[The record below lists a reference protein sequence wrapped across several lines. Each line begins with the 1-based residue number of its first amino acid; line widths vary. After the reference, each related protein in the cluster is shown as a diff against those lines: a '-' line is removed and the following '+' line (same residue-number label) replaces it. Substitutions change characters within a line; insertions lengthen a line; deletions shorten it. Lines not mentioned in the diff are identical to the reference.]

1 MRLSPRFGTFRPD
14 IGGTAFKLAATGLLC
29 AIKYFVRH
37 DVAVIGAGLAGLY
50 TARLLAER
58 GASVLLV
65 DRKESLTAP
74 IHTTGIFVRKTWEDF
89 PLPAE
94 QLGAPIRDVFLYS
107 PSLRRLHL
115 VADRDEFRIG
125 RMDWLYASLLDAC
138 SRAGVRWLPAS
149 PLIACERGRVVLARR
164 NVRQAF
170 NVRFIVGADG
180 ARSLVAQ
187 QLGLDRNSEFLVG
200 FEEIVAA
207 PAVPPALHCF
217 IDPRLAPG
225 YIGWIAA
232 DGETA
237 HIGVA
242 GYRERF
248 EPGKALAEFR
258 ARVKHIADGRT
269 IERRGGLIPVN
280 GVLRKIAN
288 GRGLLV
294 GDAAGAV
301 SPLTAGGLDGA
312 MRLSELAAQVLAE
325 YLDRGDPKVLHE
337 YDGVRFQT
345 RFLARRWMR
354 RFLRAATHPLLAE
367 AAFSALAVPPLH
379 ALARHIF
386 FSRGSFPEVIPRR
399 QPAAAAS

>member
-1 MRLSPRFGTFRPD
+1 VDF
-14 IGGTAFKLAATGLLC
+14 
-29 AIKYFVRH
+29 
-37 DVAVIGAGLAGLY
+37 DVAVVGAGLAGLY
-50 TARLLAER
+50 TSRLLAESGVR
-58 GASVLLV
+58 VLLV
-65 DRKESLTAP
+65 DRKESLAAP

-94 QLGAPIRDVFLYS
+94 QLGAPIRDVILYS

-115 VADRDEFRIG
+115 GADHDEFRIG
-125 RMDWLYASLLDAC
+125 RMEWIYASLLDAC
-138 SRAGVRWLPAS
+138 SRAGVRWMPAS
-149 PLIACERGRVVLARR
+149 PLIACKRGRVVLTKRSL
-164 NVRQAF
+164 

-207 PAVPPALHCF
+207 QAMPPALHCF

-225 YIGWIAA
+225 YIGWVAA

-258 ARVKHIADGRT
+258 ARVRHIVNGRT

-288 GRGLLV
+288 DAGLLV

-312 MRLSELAAQVLAE
+312 MRLSELAAQVIVK
-325 YLDRGDPKVLHE
+325 YLDHGDPEVLGE
-337 YDGVRFQT
+337 YDGARFQT

-367 AAFSALAVPPLH
+367 VAFSALAFPPLL
-379 ALARHIF
+379 AVARHIF
-386 FSRGSFPEVIPRR
+386 FSRGSFPEITE
-399 QPAAAAS
+399 AASETARYRSRWQANQFFRSSP